1 MAGSSRNFF
10 DQADYNSGLLHEDD
24 TGDLSIGQ
32 IPSTTPAKA
41 TALKATESAAT
52 QRSNGTSNG
61 WSRAQ
66 TYDHDPDAFDD
77 SQKDMPS
84 DSYIDSYPTFH
95 RTGAGYD
102 DLSAIDWIF
111 EYAKERARLKRLLS
125 TSSYGLTRT
134 FKQLADASHV
144 WIVLVLT
151 GVSVGFLAAGI
162 SIASDWLGD
171 IKLGYCKTDLDTA
184 GGGGFY
190 MSRQFC
196 CWGHNDLAE
205 CVDWTPW
212 RKAMGLSNA
221 GLGYTIEFI
230 LFVAFAIIFALS
242 AALLVKS
249 YSPYAKSSGIPE
261 IKTLL
266 GGFVI
271 RRFLG
276 GWTLLTKSLG
286 LCLAVSSGL
295 WVGKEGP
302 LVHVACCCANI
313 IMKPFA
319 SLSGNE
325 ARKREV
331 LSAASAAGI
340 SVAFGAPIGGVLF
353 SLEQLSYYFPDKTMW
368 QSFVCAMIAAV
379 TLQALNPFHTGK
391 IVLFQVTHSS
401 DWHSFELLPF
411 VLLGII
417 GGLYGGLFIH
427 LNMAVTRFRRSEHNP
442 LRDRQLTEVLLISA
456 LSAVVNFPNIFMRAQ
471 LPELLNTL
479 FSDCAVT
486 GNIDSFGLCKATAAG
501 SFSMTSLLITAA
513 GLGFLLAAITLGLPI
528 PAGIIL
534 PSLAIGALSGRAVG
548 IAVEM
553 LRRRLP
559 SSIIFS
565 ACEPDTACV
574 IPGTYAIVGAAASLA
589 GVTRLTVSIV
599 VIMFELTGALSY
611 VLPIMI
617 AVMLAKWIGDAIS
630 QRGIYEAWI
639 YLNEYPY
646 LDNKDDTKI
655 PHVPVSNV
663 MTELADMTCFD
674 ASRTYTVGGLQA
686 ILEKCRFRGFPVV
699 VDASEAGNG
708 KGKDK
713 AFGPAAATRN
723 VLLGYISRTELSF
736 ALEHAVVAQ
745 RDGRQTTS
753 RKDIKCYF
761 RQPSKR
767 ADLTNALDLRPW
779 MDHTPITLHVNST
792 FQLAVSMFQSLGLRN
807 LLLVDRGAFKGI
819 LTKKDVWF
827 ILNASEDARKNQRFV
842 AGTGVL
848 REQPDEGPQ
857 GEDDARDRR
866 DEEARGLLGGQG
878 EAEVAA
884 DRR

>member
-10 DQADYNSGLLHEDD
+10 DQSDYDSGLLHEDD

-32 IPSTTPAKA
+32 IPSVAPVKAAAFEPTETT
-41 TALKATESAAT
+41 T
-52 QRSNGTSNG
+52 RHRRNGTSDGFSHTQHHN
-61 WSRAQ
+61 
-66 TYDHDPDAFDD
+66 PDSDN
-77 SQKDMPS
+77 KDVPT

-111 EYAKERARLKRLLS
+111 EYAKERARLKRLLT
-125 TSSYGLTRT
+125 TSSHGLTRAL
-134 FKQLADASHV
+134 KQLADASHV
-144 WIVLVLT
+144 WVVLVLT
-151 GVSVGFLAAGI
+151 GVSVGFLAAAI

-221 GLGYTIEFI
+221 GVGYTIEFI
-230 LFVAFAIIFALS
+230 LFVCFAIVFALS

-313 IMKPFA
+313 IMKPF
-319 SLSGNE
+319 STLSQNE

-368 QSFVCAMIAAV
+368 QSFVCAMVAAV
-379 TLQALNPFHTGK
+379 SLQALNPFHTGK

-442 LRDRQLTEVLLISA
+442 LRDKQLMEVLLIA
-456 LSAVVNFPNIFMRAQ
+456 AVSAVVNFPNIFMRAQ

-486 GNIDSFGLCKATAAG
+486 GNTDSFGLCRATAAG

-553 LRRRLP
+553 LHRHLP
-559 SSIIFS
+559 TSIIFS

-674 ASRTYTVGGLQA
+674 ASRTYTVGTLQA
-686 ILEKCRFRGFPVV
+686 ILEK
-699 VDASEAGNG
+699 AGNG
-708 KGKDK
+708 KGKGK
-713 AFGPAAATRN
+713 AFGPAAAARN
-723 VLLGYISRTELSF
+723 VLLGYISRTELAF
-736 ALEHAVVAQ
+736 ALEYAVVAQ
-745 RDGRQTTS
+745 RDASNTNT
-753 RKDIKCYF
+753 RKDIECYF
-761 RQPSKR
+761 RQPKNR
-767 ADLTNALDLRPW
+767 TDLTNSLDLRPW

-819 LTKKDVWF
+819 LTKKDVWW

-848 REQPDEGPQ
+848 REQPIR
-857 GEDDARDRR
+857 EDDGPEGDVKLATGGTRR
-866 DEEARGLLGGQG
+866 LG
-878 EAEVAA
+878 AC
-884 DRR
+884 